1 MHGGRV
7 GFIGNASGERFFLPG
22 PAGANNQWTTP
33 VAAFEAQDI
42 VGKLLVKLE
51 PTPSGNEFQIARG
64 SDGQPIL
71 SAKVQCF
78 ISRSNEIRLYGSLGP
93 LADEDGLVR
102 VVFGDTALQEPY
114 EDVPC
119 TVVSHISTPRSVR
132 SDSEAEAEIQ

>member
-7 GFIGNASGERFFLPG
+7 GFIGNASGERFAWLV
-22 PAGANNQWTTP
+22 AGCAHNQWTVP
-33 VAAFEAQDI
+33 VAAFDAQDI

-51 PTPSGNEFQIARG
+51 PTSSGNEFQIARG

-78 ISRSNEIRLYGSLGP
+78 ISRNNEIRLYGSLGP

-102 VVFGDTALQEPY
+102 VVFGDRALQEPY

-119 TVVSHISTPRSVR
+119 TVVSHISTPRSDDERCVP
-132 SDSEAEAEIQ
+132 